1 MTDIILLQTTGSM
14 IWEDPWWFLW
24 TLIAFLLGALLY
36 WWFFCRSKQQTIN
49 ELTEERDGLHA
60 QFTNA
65 EKDLASLK
73 YQLDEANKEVNR
85 LKGLLNSCYADNSIL
100 NAKLEQAI
108 AAAGD
113 GDGGDGGDG
122 TALGIAGGAP
132 PARDDDSPIN
142 YAAIFGKENLQIIE
156 GIGPKI
162 EGLLKDGNIGSWSAL
177 ALASVES
184 IQGILDAAGKNYRL
198 ADPKTWPDQAKLADA
213 GKWDELIN
221 YQRFLDTGQDDKGDG
236 ETPSKIETLLS
247 KMLGFRNNPND
258 LKLVE
263 GVGPKIE
270 GLLKDAGITNWSELA
285 AASVERL
292 KEILAAAGDRYRLA
306 KPDTWPEQARL
317 ASEGKWVQLKEYQDF
332 LSGGRN
338 PG

>member
-1 MTDIILLQTTGSM
+1 MTNIILLQSFANM
-14 IWEDPWWFLW
+14 WDDPWWFLW

-36 WWFFCRSKQQTIN
+36 WFFFCRSKQETIN
-49 ELTEERDGLHA
+49 KLTEERDGLHA

-73 YQLDEANKEVNR
+73 YQLDEANKEVAR

-108 AAAGD
+108 AAAAEGD
-113 GDGGDGGDG
+113 DDGGDSGG
-122 TALGIAGGAP
+122 TARGIAAAP
-132 PARDDDSPIN
+132 PARDDDRPIN
-142 YAAIFGKENLQIIE
+142 YAAIFGKDNLQIIE

-162 EGLLKDGNIGSWSAL
+162 EGLLKEGNIGSWSAL
-177 ALASVES
+177 ALSSVDT
-184 IQGILDAAGKNYRL
+184 IQGILDAAGSRYRL

-213 GKWDELIN
+213 DKWDELIN

-247 KMLGFRNNPND
+247 KMLGFRNNPED

-263 GVGPKIE
+263 GIGPKIE
-270 GLLKDAGITNWSELA
+270 GLLKDAGINNWSDLA
-285 AASVERL
+285 AASVERI

-332 LSGGRN
+332 LSGGNN